1 MTLNCNGK
9 LVSISAP
16 IVMGVINLTKDSFYP
31 GSRLQNDDAIIKKCE
46 QMIHEVATFI
56 ELGAQSTRPGSI
68 RISAKEEIDILLP
81 AINLILKSFPGTLIS
96 IDTYHS
102 EVAKKTVAAGASMI
116 NDISSGEMDKEM
128 IPVVASLKVPY
139 VCMHMRGEP
148 QNMQEYAGKGN
159 IVEEVLAFFI
169 QKKYDCVNA
178 GIKDVILD
186 PGFGFGK
193 NIQENFILLNALSL
207 LKMLDCPLMAGL
219 SRKSTIYK
227 TLNTTPE
234 NALNGTSVLN
244 TIALSKGADILRV
257 HDVKEAFETI
267 TLWQSYIQ
275 AQTPCF

>member
-46 QMIHEVATFI
+46 QMIHEDATFI
-56 ELGAQSTRPGSI
+56 ELGAQSTRPGST

-159 IVEEVLAFFI
+159 IVEEVLAYFI
-169 QKKYDCVNA
+169 QKKHECVNA

-193 NIQENFILLNALSL
+193 NIQENFILLSTFSL

-257 HDVKEAFETI
+257 HDVKEAMETV
-267 TLWQSYIQ
+267 TLWQAYIE